1 MKKKLVA
8 LFLLCAASLSA
19 QKVEHGVLAGASLGI
34 PLQDKSDYIFF
45 WVPDY
50 SCYNHDLFGGGT
62 VGYRFRFLPGQK
74 MFYDLDLSVGFQSMG
89 GHYYEP
95 GYYGDGNGNYYMK
108 DVKSF
113 SEFVLPFS
121 VTASWNYH
129 LTDRFHLGAGVS
141 PTLYASPQAVFDL
154 GLVAKAG
161 YRVCDHF
168 EVGLSY
174 RYGCLNVLKH
184 FNDGPAMGRR
194 GHLSDLM
201 VSFYVP
207 FRAK

>member
-1 MKKKLVA
+1 MKKKLAA
-8 LFLLCAASLSA
+8 LFLLCASSLFA
-19 QKVEHGVLAGASLGI
+19 QKVEHGVLAGASLGF
-34 PLQDKSDYIFF
+34 PLQDNEKYAGWQSDN
-45 WVPDY
+45 WD
-50 SCYNHDLFGGGT
+50 YNHDIFGGGM

-89 GHYYEP
+89 TYYYEP
-95 GYYGDGNGNYYMK
+95 GLYGDGNGNYYTK

-113 SEFVLPFS
+113 SEFILPIS

-129 LTDRFHLGAGVS
+129 LTKRFHLGAGVS

-201 VSFYVP
+201 ISFYVP
-207 FRAK
+207 FRVK